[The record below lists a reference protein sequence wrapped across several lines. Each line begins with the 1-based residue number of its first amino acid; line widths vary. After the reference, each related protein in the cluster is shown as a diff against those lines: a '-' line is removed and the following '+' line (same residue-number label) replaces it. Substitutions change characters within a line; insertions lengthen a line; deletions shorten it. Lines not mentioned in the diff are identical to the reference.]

1 MIVDYKKSCKEIYLP
16 KTEPSLITLPPIA
29 YAAVKGSGDP
39 NTSKAYKDAL
49 ELLYGLLYTI
59 KMSKRSDHP
68 FAGYFDYVVPPLEGL
83 WENGGELKDAIDKHQ
98 FVWISMIRLP
108 EFIDAQAFDQ
118 AVKMLH
124 AKKPKLDV
132 SKLFYKVYEEGLC
145 VQCMHLGSYD
155 DEPATLAKMNAY
167 LEANGYCTDI
177 NETRWHH
184 EIYLSDPRKCA
195 SDKLK
200 TVIRHPI
207 RSMKAEQALKK
218 QQCFFFFTVKI
229 MLGKTAPK
237 ICGLWYAYAKEGSY
251 EKVMSWFV
259 MYIMRLREY

>member
-1 MIVDYKKSCKEIYLP
+1 MIVDYKKSCKDIYLP

-29 YAAVKGSGDP
+29 YAAVKGTGDP
-39 NTSKAYKDAL
+39 NTSKAYKEAL
-49 ELLYGLLYTI
+49 ELIYGLLYTI
-59 KMSKRSDHP
+59 KMSKRSDHS

-83 WENGGELKDAIDKHQ
+83 WENGGELNDAIDKHQ
-98 FVWISMIRLP
+98 FVWVSMIRLP

-118 AVKMLH
+118 AVEMLH

-207 RSMKAEQALKK
+207 RSMKAE
-218 QQCFFFFTVKI
+218 
-229 MLGKTAPK
+229 
-237 ICGLWYAYAKEGSY
+237 
-251 EKVMSWFV
+251 
-259 MYIMRLREY
+259 